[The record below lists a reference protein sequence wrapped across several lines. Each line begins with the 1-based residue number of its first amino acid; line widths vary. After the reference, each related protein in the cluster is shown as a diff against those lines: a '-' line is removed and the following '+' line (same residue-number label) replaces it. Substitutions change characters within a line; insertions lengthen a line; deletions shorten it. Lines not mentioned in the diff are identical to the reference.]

1 VAKTKASG
9 HGRIETRVGVV
20 VEAKGLAEYHE
31 FPGLKAFG
39 RIEATTMAGDVLNGA
54 AQLIVVG
61 DREFDIY
68 SQFAR
73 RPPGVELIVRS
84 AQNRKLADED
94 YLFDAPFDWHELG
107 SKDVRVPPS
116 QPGDAGRVARV
127 SVKAGCVCICRP
139 RNGASPADPANAT
152 LTYVEVN
159 ETNIMLLLW
168 LNKMCESR
176 SQFKSGMVDPVAA
189 PAGGIGL
196 RSRP

>member
-1 VAKTKASG
+1 
-9 HGRIETRVGVV
+9 
-20 VEAKGLAEYHE
+20 
-31 FPGLKAFG
+31 
-39 RIEATTMAGDVLNGA
+39 
-54 AQLIVVG
+54 
-61 DREFDIY
+61 
-68 SQFAR
+68 
-73 RPPGVELIVRS
+73 VELIVRS

-168 LNKMCESR
+168 LNKMCETR
-176 SQFKSGMVDPVAA
+176 SQVQVRDGRSCGSSRRRNRIAFSPITALIAA
-189 PAGGIGL
+189 ASSPADNNAWVKYG
-196 RSRP
+196 S